1 MNDSTFQKTVE
12 FYFSIF
18 YPAALNGVTAVKN
31 VCSNFGRII
40 AAIAIAEG
48 DVGFLFLDD
57 DYMYFSSIIL
67 R

>member
-1 MNDSTFQKTVE
+1 MYIDLPDNYVLQKTVE
-12 FYFSIF
+12 FYFSVF

-48 DVGFLFLDD
+48 DVG
-57 DYMYFSSIIL
+57 S
-67 R
+67 